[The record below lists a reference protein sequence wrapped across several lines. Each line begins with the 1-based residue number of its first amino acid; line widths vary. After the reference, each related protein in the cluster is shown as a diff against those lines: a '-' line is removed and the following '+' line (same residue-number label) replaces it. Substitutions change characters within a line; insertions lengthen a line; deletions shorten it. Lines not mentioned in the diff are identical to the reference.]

1 MAQRSKAQRAVAI
14 SPRLHSMQEVGFLTS
29 KMNDQFPEIPKHPD
43 IFMPCFVSQS
53 SREMPQP
60 WAPGDK
66 WSELAWPW
74 PGHSWH
80 PERAGCGAKVP
91 ADLAPGEEGAAPP
104 EEGKT
109 VLARGHKAGPSP
121 PVTFTGAERPGLG
134 MKDPHLRA
142 LVLSQAQPCLG
153 KVMSQVEPAECLRLR
168 EHPGCRVGKGIS
180 TQRLLISSPLPL
192 MPDATVPATPAQNP

>member
-1 MAQRSKAQRAVAI
+1 MSFPPIAHPSRKPTRLGFLPTLMAQRSKAQRPVAI
-14 SPRLHSMQEVGFLTS
+14 SPRLHSMQEVGFLTPQHPVTS

-43 IFMPCFVSQS
+43 IFMPPFISQS

-60 WAPGDK
+60 WAPRDK
-66 WSELAWPW
+66 WSEPAWPW

-80 PERAGCGAKVP
+80 PERAGCGAKVS

-109 VLARGHKAGPSP
+109 VLARGHEAGPSP

-134 MKDPHLRA
+134 TKDPHLRA
-142 LVLSQAQPCLG
+142 LALSLGPALPWKSHFPSGARGVFQAPG
-153 KVMSQVEPAECLRLR
+153 APRL
-168 EHPGCRVGKGIS
+168 
-180 TQRLLISSPLPL
+180 
-192 MPDATVPATPAQNP
+192 